1 MLKARQKHMCTHT
14 HIYISIIEIRM
25 RFHVCERLKIERN
38 KKKKKM
44 MMMNKEW
51 DKKDSHNSS

>member
-1 MLKARQKHMCTHT
+1 
-14 HIYISIIEIRM
+14 M

>member
-1 MLKARQKHMCTHT
+1 
-14 HIYISIIEIRM
+14 M

-38 KKKKKM
+38 KKKKMM